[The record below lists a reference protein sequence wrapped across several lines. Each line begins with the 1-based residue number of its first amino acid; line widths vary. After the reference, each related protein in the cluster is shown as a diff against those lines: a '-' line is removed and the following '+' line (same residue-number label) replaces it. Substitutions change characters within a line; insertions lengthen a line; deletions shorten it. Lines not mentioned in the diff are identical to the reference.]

1 MVAGNSAR
9 VRLIAAGMLLLA
21 GAFAQTGAAG
31 MSPMHGMW
39 IAWFGLFGYLYS
51 LVLCVYLLFLPNYT
65 KALVTIG
72 SLRYFVTSITIIFL
86 VVYLVT
92 AAVIG
97 MSARFA
103 ESSEA
108 MKTYFSMKRGGYQEQ
123 GYEILN
129 QAHQHGHFV
138 GSMML
143 ANATYDYRDHLGVT
157 ASRSIKILEEC
168 LTRCN
173 TVDERSLAAS
183 ALSNIYESGHFD
195 TKPDADKASMYRRMA
210 MAASDFSRATDE
222 SWEIFLAGSKSL
234 FKQMPMILLPGY
246 PLWVIG
252 WSDKTP

>member
-1 MVAGNSAR
+1 MVADNSAR
-9 VRLIAAGMLLLA
+9 MRLIAAGMLLLT
-21 GAFAQTGAAG
+21 GALAQTGAAV
-31 MSPMHGMW
+31 MSQMHGMW

-51 LVLCVYLLFLPNYT
+51 LVLCVCLLLPNYT
-65 KALVTIG
+65 KALVTIV
-72 SLRYFVTSITIIFL
+72 SLRYFVTSITIVFR

-92 AAVIG
+92 AAVMG
-97 MSARFA
+97 MSARFT

-183 ALSNIYESGHFD
+183 ALSSIYESGHFD
-195 TKPDADKASMYRRMA
+195 VKPDADKASMYRRTA
-210 MAASDFSRATDE
+210 MAANDFSRAADE
-222 SWEIFLAGSKSL
+222 SWEIFLAGSKRL
-234 FKQMPMILLPGY
+234 FKQMPTILLPGY